1 MCILLTFRLHHEVSE
16 APPPGPRVKQ
26 QLMAKQMTEEESQ
39 QAYLDS
45 LFKHKQAEVDSDE
58 DEQRIKQRDLDD
70 DDDW

>member
-1 MCILLTFRLHHEVSE
+1 
-16 APPPGPRVKQ
+16 
-26 QLMAKQMTEEESQ
+26 MAKQLSEEESR

-58 DEQRIKQRDLDD
+58 DDQRVKERDAADD